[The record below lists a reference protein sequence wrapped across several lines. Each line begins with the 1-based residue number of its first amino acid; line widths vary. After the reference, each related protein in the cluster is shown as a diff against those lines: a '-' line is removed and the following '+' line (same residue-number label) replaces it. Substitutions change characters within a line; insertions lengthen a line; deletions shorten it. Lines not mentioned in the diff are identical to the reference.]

1 VSRPQDYRN
10 AGNLAMGVMDAL
22 NRTSTGAFSPAYQAT
37 ASHGTDRHNRI
48 VYCEQLSRSAEVI
61 HVLNL
66 S

>member
-1 VSRPQDYRN
+1 MTFRKP
-10 AGNLAMGVMDAL
+10 
-22 NRTSTGAFSPAYQAT
+22 
-37 ASHGTDRHNRI
+37 I